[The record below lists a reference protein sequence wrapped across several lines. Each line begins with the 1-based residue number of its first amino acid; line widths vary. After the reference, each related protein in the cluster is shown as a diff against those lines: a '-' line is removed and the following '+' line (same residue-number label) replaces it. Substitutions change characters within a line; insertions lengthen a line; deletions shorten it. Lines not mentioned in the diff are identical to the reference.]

1 MRRGAA
7 LTSGMWIYFRSQVRR
22 RLKTNKQG
30 EFNLL
35 LREVCRADLKRR
47 RRDNDTIAFAAGKF
61 RLIWGSGVSF
71 RDVGGFFED
80 ATFKD
85 FNAFRRSFLRMG
97 ATLRVNLRRCR
108 AFNNKILNRKAMKT
122 DKFELVWVTNRR
134 LSDDF
139 FADVA
144 HVVQGGKADKILL
157 RESDLSEREYEI
169 LARNTLEVIAKY
181 SQNARLIV
189 HTYADVAGRSG
200 ICELHLP
207 FAKFIEAC
215 ASGGLKFENSNAAKC
230 DEICVNTSY
239 LLSDKFDKACGSDKA
254 RMSGQNGE
262 RGLSLTSKSRKF
274 TANDK
279 RTASELNLTS
289 PNSRKFDEP
298 GINATEFEHD
308 IKPMS
313 PDLSK
318 SDEFCADVSAASGER
333 RLNLTDLFLAKFD
346 DACFRKGGIR
356 APNLTQKRK
365 IGVSVHSLEEAL
377 SAQELGAD
385 YVVAGHVFDTPSHT
399 LERGR
404 GLKFLREI
412 CEKLNIKTYAIG
424 GINFENLNAI
434 KDAGAAGA
442 YMMRGF
448 LS

>member
-1 MRRGAA
+1 
-7 LTSGMWIYFRSQVRR
+7 
-22 RLKTNKQG
+22 
-30 EFNLL
+30 
-35 LREVCRADLKRR
+35 
-47 RRDNDTIAFAAGKF
+47 
-61 RLIWGSGVSF
+61 
-71 RDVGGFFED
+71 
-80 ATFKD
+80 
-85 FNAFRRSFLRMG
+85 MG

-144 HVVQGGKADKILL
+144 RVVQGGKADKILL

-230 DEICVNTSY
+230 DEICVNTPH

-289 PNSRKFDEP
+289 PNARKFDEP
-298 GINATEFEHD
+298 GINATEFERD

-333 RLNLTDLFLAKFD
+333 RLNSTDLFLAKFD
-346 DACFRKGGIR
+346 DACFRKGGVR

-385 YVVAGHVFDTPSHT
+385 YVVAGHIFDTPSHT

-412 CEKLNIKTYAIG
+412 CEKLSIKTYAIG
-424 GINFENLNAI
+424 GINFENLSAI